1 MSLPKGK
8 ICLSS
13 RPGII
18 PPARQTGHA
27 LPMKDLTQGPIR
39 GHLIAMALPTTIG
52 MLVQT
57 LYFMVDLY
65 FVSGLGKDAIAGVS
79 AAGNIMLVVIALT
92 QMLSVGTV
100 ALIAHAVGEKN
111 QPRAVLA
118 FNQSLLVALGCMVL
132 TMAAGLLGASAYM
145 RMVGATA
152 GIVQAGTTYL
162 AWYLPG
168 LGLQFAAASIA
179 SALRGTGIVKPT
191 MVVQLVSVVLNT
203 ALAPVLIA
211 GWGTH
216 HPMGVAGAGLATTL
230 ATFAGVLLMLGYF
243 VRLEHYV
250 RLDLH
255 ALRPDP
261 AVLRRLLQ
269 IGVPAGGEYFLMF
282 LLNAAI
288 FTIIR
293 DFGENAQAGFGVGS
307 RVLQAIIMPAMAIA
321 FAVPA
326 VAGQNYGARRG
337 NRVRETLKQA
347 LILETVVMAAL
358 VLVCQ
363 LWATIPVRWFTDDP
377 QAVAVAGDYL
387 RVISWNLLAAGVV
400 FGCSGIFQALGNT
413 WPALASSATR
423 LVTFVLPAIALS
435 HRPGFAL
442 LDVWHLSVVTT
453 IVQALV
459 SLALVRWQMGKRLSA
474 SAAPAV
480 AAAA

>member
-1 MSLPKGK
+1 
-8 ICLSS
+8 
-13 RPGII
+13 
-18 PPARQTGHA
+18 
-27 LPMKDLTQGPIR
+27 MKDLTQGSIR
-39 GHLIAMALPTTIG
+39 GHLVAMALPTMIG

-65 FVSGLGKDAIAGVS
+65 FVSGLGKDAIAGVI
-79 AAGNIMLVVIALT
+79 AAGNIMLAVIALT

-111 QPRAVLA
+111 QPRAVRV
-118 FNQSLLVALGCMVL
+118 FNQSLLLALACMALTLAAGALGG
-132 TMAAGLLGASAYM
+132 TAYM
-145 RMVGATA
+145 RAVGATP
-152 GIVQAGTTYL
+152 GIVAAGTTYL

-168 LGLQFAAASIA
+168 LALQFAVASIA

-191 MVVQLVSVVLNT
+191 MVVQLLSVVLNT

-211 GWGTH
+211 GWGTG

-230 ATFAGVLLMLGYF
+230 STLAGVLLMIGYF

-250 RLDLH
+250 RLDVQ
-255 ALRPDP
+255 ALRPDG

-293 DFGENAQAGFGVGS
+293 DFGEDAQAGFGVGS

-326 VAGQNYGARRG
+326 VAGQNYGAGRG
-337 NRVRETLKQA
+337 DRVRETLKQA
-347 LILETVVMAAL
+347 LLLETAVMAAL

-363 LWATIPVRWFTDDP
+363 LWAAIPVRWFTSDP
-377 QAVAVAGDYL
+377 QAVAVAADYL

-400 FGCSGIFQALGNT
+400 FACSGVFQALGNT
-413 WPALASSATR
+413 WPALGSSASR
-423 LVTFVLPAIALS
+423 LVTFVAPALALS
-435 HRPGFAL
+435 HRPGYAL
-442 LDVWHLSVVTT
+442 LDVWHLSVATT
-453 IVQALV
+453 IVQAAI
-459 SLALVRWQMGKRLSA
+459 SLLLVRWQMARRLPA
-474 SAAPAV
+474 SPEPAMPAPA
-480 AAAA
+480 